1 MAELIVISVF
11 VLHVY
16 VSFKNAYIG
25 FIGDSAYEMPSLS
38 SSNYRYLILF
48 GGLFVALY
56 FTIYRV
62 RPYQHFFARSH
73 KSTIDLP
80 RLKPYQHF
88 SARGNKTFTDIPRAI
103 RTETKSYKLVLLYT
117 KFFNGPWLDYP
128 RLGPVRYPI
137 NEKLPF
143 ENCEIPW
150 CKATYDKNRV
160 SEANAIGFHARDMS
174 ASFKFPAVRKSHQI
188 WFYYVLE
195 NPLNVP
201 LYKNILNTKFNWTM
215 SYRRES
221 EIHVPYGNYILRTH
235 SKKNNKSYVEG
246 KSEFAVWMASN
257 CGSNERNE
265 YVKSLRRHIP
275 VTVYGRC
282 GDKVCPLPRRS
293 LACKR
298 LLKKHKFYL
307 AFENGNCLDYITE
320 KYWENAIENEIL
332 PVVMGGADY
341 SSLAIPGSY
350 IDVTKFSSPQ
360 KLAEY
365 LKYLDKNDTAY
376 NEYFLW
382 KEKYEQIAPKIACT
396 LCKQLHNSSL
406 IEKTRGYYKLEE
418 FWGRNLCRNLN
429 LKT

>member
-1 MAELIVISVF
+1 MQRYKAPPPSKYLRLILLAGIFIAFYLAIFDYFYDLESRTIEHHLAVINDVAIRKPRA
-11 VLHVY
+11 LKKQITQ
-16 VSFKNAYIG
+16 FK
-25 FIGDSAYEMPSLS
+25 
-38 SSNYRYLILF
+38 LILF
-48 GGLFVALY
+48 
-56 FTIYRV
+56 
-62 RPYQHFFARSH
+62 
-73 KSTIDLP
+73 
-80 RLKPYQHF
+80 
-88 SARGNKTFTDIPRAI
+88 
-103 RTETKSYKLVLLYT
+103 YT
-117 KFFNGPWLDYP
+117 KFFNSQWLDYP
-128 RLGPVRYPI
+128 RLGALRPPI
-137 NEKLPF
+137 FDGKFSF

-150 CKATYDKNRV
+150 CEATYNKSRI
-160 SEANAIGFHARDMS
+160 SEASAVGFHARDTPL
-174 ASFKFPAVRKSHQI
+174 SFEFPTVKNPYQI
-188 WFYYVLE
+188 WFYYVME
-195 NPLNVP
+195 NPLNVE
-201 LYKNILNTKFNWTM
+201 LNNKTLNNKFNWTM
-215 SYRRES
+215 SYRRDS
-221 EIHVPYGNYILRTH
+221 EIHVPYGGYTLRTH
-235 SKKNNKSYVEG
+235 TKKIKKSYAEG
-246 KSEFAVWMASN
+246 KSGFAVWMASN

-265 YVKSLRRHIP
+265 YVKSLRRYIP

-293 LACKR
+293 LDCKR

-406 IEKTRGYYKLEE
+406 IGKDRVYNDLEA
-418 FWGRNLCRNLN
+418 FWGRHLCRSLNLN
-429 LKT
+429 VN